1 MPQFKL
7 VIILLLACV
16 MSLSASAADKLTIT
30 RLTDDKVSIGGRQ
43 LKVGDSFDEGDAIRW
58 ANPSQQMEAK
68 NTRTGNIYRFS
79 ARQFASKKG
88 VSSVRDFFLR
98 VNKAST
104 RKAEGADM
112 AFTAS
117 PEAAKFPEKRV
128 VLLIGNSNY
137 SNISSLRNPMYD
149 AEALAESLGKLG
161 FDVYEAYDC
170 DYNDMISALN
180 TFAAKAGSYDVAMFY
195 YSGHGLQEDGRNYL
209 IPVTANLEFKSEL
222 TRCLDAYDVL
232 ERIENSGVET
242 RIVCLDACRDVK
254 TSWTRSAA
262 AGLTTMEGN
271 PGTAVICS
279 TRSGQVALDGD
290 SDNSPFTTA
299 FVNALSDRGRGFSD
313 MMSRVVKSTY
323 DITERRQC
331 PIVNGTLLSD
341 FVFNPVGTALRTLT
355 SVASAA
361 VSNSA
366 SAYTASAQT
375 QPAYQQPIYQQPI
388 YQQPVAQ
395 QPAPVAVPAIIVEND
410 VPNLT
415 VSVSPARR
423 VGKNVFVDIVFVNMG
438 SKAMK
443 CSFVDKEP
451 CFGFDD
457 YVTTAWDFNGD
468 AYEMKGGGMTLMK
481 GEERLWDAPALPSG
495 VPVKVSLMIHNVPR
509 HVNMFAM
516 LSMAFRN
523 MMPGESYGQALM
535 RVRNLPIQ

>member
-1 MPQFKL
+1 MSRLKL
-7 VIILLLACV
+7 AIILTVAFIMPLTAFC
-16 MSLSASAADKLTIT
+16 ADRLTIT
-30 RLTDDKVSIGGRQ
+30 RLTGGKVSIGGRQ
-43 LKVGDSFDEGDAIRW
+43 LKAGDSFDEGDAIRW
-58 ANPSQQMEAK
+58 ADATQQMEAK

-117 PEAAKFPEKRV
+117 PEASKFPEKRV
-128 VLLIGNSNY
+128 ALLIGNSNY
-137 SNISSLRNPMYD
+137 TNISSLRNPMYD
-149 AEALAESLGKLG
+149 AEALSEALGKLG

-170 DYNDMISALN
+170 DYTDMISALN
-180 TFAAKAGSYDVAMFY
+180 TFAAKAGGYDVAMFY
-195 YSGHGLQEDGRNYL
+195 YSGHGLQENGRNYL

-262 AGLTTMEGN
+262 TGLTTMEGN

-299 FVNALSDRGRGFSD
+299 FVNALADRGRGFSD

-323 DITERRQC
+323 DITDRRQC

-341 FVFNPVGTALRTLT
+341 FVFNPVGTAIRTLT
-355 SVASAA
+355 SVASSAVAAA
-361 VSNSA
+361 VS
-366 SAYTASAQT
+366 TAPAP
-375 QPAYQQPIYQQPI
+375 QPAYQQQSAY
-388 YQQPVAQ
+388 Q
-395 QPAPVAVPAIIVEND
+395 QPAPPSVPAIIVEND
-410 VPNLT
+410 VPNLA
-415 VSVSPARR
+415 VSVAPARR
-423 VGKNVFVDIVFVNMG
+423 AGNNVMVDIVFTNMG
-438 SKAMK
+438 SKAKK

-451 CFGFDD
+451 CAGYDD
-457 YVTTAWDFNGD
+457 YVTTAWDLNGD
-468 AYEMKGGGMTLMK
+468 SYEMRGGGMTLMK
-481 GEERLWDAPALPSG
+481 GEERLWDAPTLPSG
-495 VPVKVSLMIHNVPR
+495 VPVKITLVIHNVPR
-509 HVNMFAM
+509 NVNMFAM
-516 LSMAFRN
+516 LSMAFRDL
-523 MMPGESYGQALM
+523 MPGESYGQALM